1 MRKKILLVD
10 DNEELLE
17 LLRLSFKDSG
27 FSIVTATNGLEA
39 LKKARSLLPDL
50 ILLDLMLPEMD
61 GFVVC
66 ETLRKDPATSAV
78 PILILSG
85 MSGGERASGPRSRT
99 HTRSHADTAEKVDHS
114 MLRLPRCA
122 DYPPGPNG
130 PDRFFQ

>member
-39 LKKARSLLPDL
+39 LKKARSLIPDL

-85 MSGGERASGPRSRT
+85 MSGEIPKYAGLESGGT
-99 HTRSHADTAEKVDHS
+99 D
-114 MLRLPRCA
+114 
-122 DYPPGPNG
+122 
-130 PDRFFQ
+130 F

>member
-39 LKKARSLLPDL
+39 LKKARSLIPDL

-85 MSGGERASGPRSRT
+85 MSGEIPKYAGLESGGTDFIAKP
-99 HTRSHADTAEKVDHS
+99 ANPTALLARIREI
-114 MLRLPRCA
+114 LPA
-122 DYPPGPNG
+122 
-130 PDRFFQ
+130 